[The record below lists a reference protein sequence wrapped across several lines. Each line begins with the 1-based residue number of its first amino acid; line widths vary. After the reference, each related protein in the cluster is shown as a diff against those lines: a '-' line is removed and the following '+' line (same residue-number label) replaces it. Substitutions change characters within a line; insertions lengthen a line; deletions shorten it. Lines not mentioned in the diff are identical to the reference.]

1 MAYTIEHSTV
11 VFDDISVEVQ
21 CKMQSAEP
29 DVGIMGDYVDDWRVI
44 EVEGDTSKET
54 CKLMEARIC
63 ADIGDNA
70 FVEQLY
76 DEGLGC
82 D

>member
-1 MAYTIEHSTV
+1 MAYTIEHSTI
-11 VFDDISVEVQ
+11 VFEDIRVEVE
-21 CKMQSAEP
+21 CTMQSAEP
-29 DVGIMGDYVDDWRVI
+29 DVGIMGDYVDEWRVI
-44 EVEGDTSKET
+44 EVDSDTSDET
-54 CKLMEARIC
+54 CQAMDTRINNEM
-63 ADIGDNA
+63 GDQK